1 MAAASRPPESVVK
14 FRGHAEAIVLGLA
27 HGLAIGVSWY
37 APFAWYWRLVLF
49 LVLMFI
55 IRNVHLA
62 VRAASIRRQLLADQR
77 QEMEAERLAAMPGE
91 QSYEALLENY
101 PGLKAMH
108 DDTAEFRAQ
117 MAAYL
122 KAHREESGN
131 RTMKEIKIPHAKT
144 AFVDRSQAPRETLVV
159 VTDLPERSS
168 AGPEADNR
176 HDMMSAVAAAVAE
189 HRLQGYEIRWSEATG
204 HADN

>member
-1 MAAASRPPESVVK
+1 MAAPSRPPESVVK

-77 QEMEAERLAAMPGE
+77 QEMEAERRAAMPGE

-144 AFVDRSQAPRETLVV
+144 AFVDR
-159 VTDLPERSS
+159 PERSS